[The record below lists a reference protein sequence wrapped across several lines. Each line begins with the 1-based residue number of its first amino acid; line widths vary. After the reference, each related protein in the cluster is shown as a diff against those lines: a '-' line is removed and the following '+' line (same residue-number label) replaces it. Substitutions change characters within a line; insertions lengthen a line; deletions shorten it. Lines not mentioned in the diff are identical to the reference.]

1 MPLKKEN
8 QKTYKVCGAWHKKK
22 FREENIQNKYL
33 NFDISEWVFERKG
46 YVEVIGNLKSNSQ
59 QQFQKL
65 YGNV

>member
-1 MPLKKEN
+1 MHLKKEK
-8 QKTYKVCGAWHKKK
+8 QKIYKVHGAWQKKSLGK
-22 FREENIQNKYL
+22 KISKTN

>member
-1 MPLKKEN
+1 MTKKSLGKKIS
-8 QKTYKVCGAWHKKK
+8 KT
-22 FREENIQNKYL
+22 N

-46 YVEVIGNLKSNSQ
+46 YIEVIGNLKSNSQ

>member
-1 MPLKKEN
+1 MHLKKEN
-8 QKTYKVCGAWHKKK
+8 QKIYKVCGAWQKKSLGK
-22 FREENIQNKYL
+22 KISKTN